1 MKKSDQLLLEFS
13 FNKDYVSNDYYVSSS
28 NKESFDVVNSWP
40 NWVNK
45 ILNIHGEKFSGKSH
59 LTSVLE
65 KKTSCLKVFSKNF
78 SDKTISNFKSKQILI
93 IEDFDQDIS
102 EKLLYTIINIVD
114 QENKYLLITSI
125 KPINKYIF
133 KLPDLIS
140 RLGNC
145 LVVGQGQP
153 DDDLI
158 YALLIKNLS
167 DKQIII
173 DKKLINYI
181 IKKIDRSYEKIFLFV
196 HKIDKLSLQKGKPIN
211 LKNVN
216 EALDSKG

>member
-28 NKESFDVVNSWP
+28 NKESFDIVNSWP

-45 ILNIHGEKFSGKSH
+45 ILNVHGEKFSGKSH

-140 RLGNC
+140 RLDNC
-145 LVVGQGQP
+145 LVVGQSQP

>member
-1 MKKSDQLLLEFS
+1 MKKSDQLLLELS

-28 NKESFDVVNSWP
+28 NKESFDLVNSWP

-59 LTSVLE
+59 LTSILE

-78 SDKTISNFKSKQILI
+78 SDKTISNFKSKQTLI

-140 RLGNC
+140 RLDNC

-216 EALDSKG
+216 EALDSKE

>member
-1 MKKSDQLLLEFS
+1 MKKPDQLLLEFS
-13 FNKDYVSNDYYVSSS
+13 FNKDYISNDYYVSSN
-28 NKESFDVVNSWP
+28 NKESFNIINSWP

-59 LTSVLE
+59 LTSILE
-65 KKTSCLKVFSKNF
+65 KKTSCLKVFSKDF
-78 SDKTISNFKSKQILI
+78 SDKIISNFKSKQILI
-93 IEDFDQDIS
+93 IEDFDQNIP
-102 EKLLYTIINIVD
+102 EKLLYTIMNIID
-114 QENKYLLITSI
+114 QENKYLLITSL

-140 RLGNC
+140 RLDNC
-145 LVVGQGQP
+145 LVAGQGQP
-153 DDDLI
+153 NDDLI

-181 IKKIDRSYEKIFLFV
+181 IKKIDRSYEKIFLFI
-196 HKIDKLSLQKGKPIN
+196 HKIDRLSLQKGKPIN
-211 LKNVN
+211 LKSIN
-216 EALDSKG
+216 EALDNKE